1 MYYFNKL
8 TSNIMKKIIAII
20 ILVALFT
27 PLTTYAF
34 SFSDLLWWV
43 NKNEIADE
51 QIIELSS
58 NQKMTA
64 QKKLAVW
71 NDAYKQKDLFLLT
84 RDSEYVNISESELN
98 FILQQQLDEYN
109 NPIIRNI
116 IINFVDDKI
125 ILEGYA
131 LRPLKGKV
139 YMEVR
144 VEVMEEQLYFHVIKA
159 RYKGLF
165 VPASLVGRLIYKQL
179 EPISNFFFNNEDI
192 KLRNIDVTENFISF
206 DIN

>member
-1 MYYFNKL
+1 MCYFNKFI
-8 TSNIMKKIIAII
+8 SNIMKKIITII

-43 NKNEIADE
+43 NKNEIAEE
-51 QIIELSS
+51 QIIELSN
-58 NQKMTA
+58 NQKITA

-71 NDAYKQKDLFLLT
+71 NNAYKQKDLFLLI
-84 RDSEYVNISESELN
+84 RNSEYVNISESELN

-109 NPIIRNI
+109 NPIIRDI
-116 IINFVDDKI
+116 TISLVEDKI

-192 KLRNIDVTENFISF
+192 KLRNIDVIENFINF